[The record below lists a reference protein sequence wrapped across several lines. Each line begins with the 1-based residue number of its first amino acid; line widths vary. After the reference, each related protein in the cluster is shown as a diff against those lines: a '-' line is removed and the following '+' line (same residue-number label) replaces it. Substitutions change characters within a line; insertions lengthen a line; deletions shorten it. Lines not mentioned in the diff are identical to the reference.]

1 MKAILVYNI
10 FIIISILTKLN
21 YISRVSM
28 SGYTK
33 FLETLIKE
41 LSKLPTIGPKSAERM
56 ALSLIKAPVARSK
69 ALADAIV
76 NARENTRKCNLCNY
90 FAEADLCPICQ
101 KQHMRDKVICVV
113 EDPQDVIAIERTGY
127 YKGLYHVLW
136 GKLSPLDG
144 TGPSDLYFDKL
155 KTRLNQSSINEV
167 IIATSSSR
175 EGETTAQYIKQ
186 ILKPLGVRVSRIARG
201 IPVGSDLGHIDQATI
216 SEALAGRRE
225 VTT

>member
-1 MKAILVYNI
+1 
-10 FIIISILTKLN
+10 
-21 YISRVSM
+21 M

-56 ALSLIKAPVARSK
+56 ALSLVRAPMSRSK
-69 ALADAIV
+69 ALADAII
-76 NARENTRKCNLCNY
+76 NAKENTRKCNLCDY
-90 FAEADLCPICQ
+90 FAENELCPICQ
-101 KQHMRDKVICVV
+101 KQHLRDKVICVV

-136 GKLSPLDG
+136 GKLSPLEG
-144 TGPSDLYFDKL
+144 TGPTDLSFDKL
-155 KTRLNQSSINEV
+155 ITRLRQSDISEV

-175 EGETTAQYIKQ
+175 EGETTAQYLRQ
-186 ILKPLGVRVSRIARG
+186 ILKPLGIRISRIARG
-201 IPVGSDLGHIDQATI
+201 IPVGSNLGHIDQATI